1 MPCYNSD
8 GMDASIPKIPNGSPG
23 CPRCVELERVIAQL
37 HGQIDELK
45 ARLEKAEAGSRAAK
59 RQAAP
64 FSKGPPK
71 AEPKTPGRKS
81 GEAHGPHFHRGV
93 PPWINET
100 HDVALPKCCSDP
112 NCRGRVREI
121 QVVQQY
127 HADLPREPIYRQ
139 FNIHQGECEL
149 CGLPVQG
156 RHPLQTSDV
165 TGAAASQIG
174 PLAQA
179 VIVHLNKEAGMSYGK
194 IVRFFSAAYGLELS
208 RAAACRIV
216 LRAADR
222 CEPAYEQIVSDVQQ
236 SSAITPDETGW
247 RVAGLLAWLHV
258 AVGDDATAYLIHRKR
273 GYEAAV
279 DLIGEDYEG
288 FLTHDGWSPYER
300 FIYAVHQTCL
310 AHLLRRSKEMEES
323 AKGNA
328 ALFPRQVKE
337 ILKDALAVRDWRDAG
352 EITPAESVEQ
362 AKLLSRRILDL
373 VIPPQ
378 TNADNERLAKH
389 LWRLQESL
397 FTFLEF
403 DGVDATNYKGEQA
416 IRPATVNRKVWGGS
430 RTETGA
436 KAQSILMSVL
446 RTAVQRGIDGINF
459 IISTLTS
466 LPGNRPVL
474 VPDTG

>member
-1 MPCYNSD
+1 
-8 GMDASIPKIPNGSPG
+8 MDASTSNQPNASPA
-23 CPRCVELERVIAQL
+23 CPRCAELERVIVGLQK
-37 HGQIDELK
+37 QIDELK
-45 ARLEKAEAGSRAAK
+45 ARLEKAEAASRAAK

-71 AEPKTPGRKS
+71 ADPKPPGRKS

-93 PPWINET
+93 PPRIDET
-100 HDVALPKCCSDP
+100 YDVPLPKCCSNP
-112 NCRGRVREI
+112 NCPGRVREI
-121 QVVQQY
+121 QIIQQY
-127 HADLPREPIYRQ
+127 QADMPREPVYRQ
-139 FNIHQGECEL
+139 FDIHQGECDL
-149 CGLPVQG
+149 CHKPVQG
-156 RHPLQTSDV
+156 RHPLQTSDA

-216 LRAADR
+216 LRAAGR
-222 CEPAYEQIVSDVQQ
+222 CEPAYEQILIDVQQ
-236 SSAITPDETGW
+236 SEAITPDETGW

-279 DLIGEDYEG
+279 ELIGADYEG
-288 FLTHDGWSPYER
+288 FLIHDGWSPYER

-323 AKGNA
+323 AKGKS
-328 ALFPRQVKE
+328 ALFPQQVKD
-337 ILKDALAVRDWRDAG
+337 ILKDALAVRDRRDAG

-362 AKLLSRRILDL
+362 AKILSRRILDL

-378 TNADNERLAKH
+378 ANADNERLAKH
-389 LWRLQESL
+389 LWKLQESL

-416 IRPATVNRKVWGGS
+416 IRPAAVNRKVWGGN
-430 RTETGA
+430 RTEAGA
-436 KAQSILMSVL
+436 EAQSILMSVL
-446 RTAVQRGIDGINF
+446 RTAVQRGIDGISF
-459 IISTLTS
+459 IIRTLTS
-466 LPGNRPVL
+466 LPGNRPLL
-474 VPDTG
+474 VSESG